1 MTGEHA
7 FARHWRRRGSLWLA
21 LAAFLIIVLTLFAG
35 GEIGL
40 SDNGDFYRVMTASSL
55 EAWEGNRAFTYID
68 TCRIVLT
75 ENSAAGNAVKI
86 LFGAEGLAEYPSI
99 QILLVRIS
107 VVLSLLVNKVLG
119 REIEV
124 YHLGLLGLL
133 YAALYAWAIGY
144 FFSRFSLGSWR
155 RDLPGKALMLLVL
168 CDVGYTAY
176 FNSLYGEGL
185 QHIALIFFAGS
196 LVQILLHPPRLRD
209 GVCGALSA
217 LVYGWAKF
225 FNIPAACFMLLL
237 FAALAILR
245 GGRRWAA
252 AFCGGAMAVLLA
264 VFLVV
269 PSWMNETNTYNT
281 VFFGVVRDVEEEQA
295 GDYVEDLGLPREM
308 AVLRDTNY
316 FTNGVWAALEQGGWR
331 DVVNSVSKVD
341 LVLFYLT
348 HPGRTWEQA
357 EITVQNCGMI
367 RPYYLSN
374 YGPDNPMMVLSH
386 RMGLWS
392 ALRERLPFN
401 TMWGN
406 LLVLAAAGV
415 VCGFFL
421 RKRREKRGVWIA
433 LGLLTAGLLGYTFLI
448 PIVSNGEADLAKH
461 MFAFIELMDL
471 LVLLVLAG
479 LFSLRRG
486 CRLPAVAAGVLVI
499 LLLLPAAADG
509 IRSLA
514 GNTRTYDEPEVGA
527 WISLGQWE
535 GEDLLWQVVAEENG
549 VLTLM
554 SASSVASL
562 PFDEGG
568 DGTWTDS
575 SLRAWLN
582 GPFLEAFSQEE
593 RNALTTQETMVV
605 CSASCRQE
613 AEAGDREL
621 YCSHIPSLASRD
633 LDRAYRIRCTDLVT
647 LPDVG
652 QITALDAEGRDWT
665 LTESHWLTTP
675 YYSNSA
681 LVRCAGSNGTVPFAD
696 ASSPLLVRPC
706 LQISCEDGWE
716 GSGSKGDP
724 FTLPLQK

>member
-1 MTGEHA
+1 MTVTGEHA
-7 FARHWRRRGSLWLA
+7 FSRCWQRRGHLWLA
-21 LAAFLIIVLTLFAG
+21 LAAFGIILLTLFAG

-55 EAWEGNRAFTYID
+55 EAWEGDKAFTYVD

-75 ENSAAGNAVKI
+75 EDGAIGNVAKI
-86 LFGAEGLAEYPSI
+86 LFGSEGLAEYPSI
-99 QILLVRIS
+99 QILLVRVS
-107 VVLSLLVNKVLG
+107 VVLSLVVNKVLG
-119 REIEV
+119 QEMAV
-124 YHLGLLGLL
+124 YHLGLLGIL

-144 FFSRFSLGSWR
+144 FFSRFSLGSWK
-155 RDLPGKALMLLVL
+155 RDLPCKALMLLVL

-185 QHIALIFFAGS
+185 QHIALVFFAGA

-209 GVCGALSA
+209 GVYGALAA

-237 FAALAILR
+237 FGALLLLR

-252 AFCGGAMAVLLA
+252 VCCGGAIAVLLA
-264 VFLVV
+264 VFLAV

-281 VFFGVVRDVEEEQA
+281 IFFGVVRDVGEERAEE
-295 GDYVEDLGLPREM
+295 YVEALGLPREM
-308 AVLRDTNY
+308 AQLRDTNY
-316 FTNGVWAALEQGGWR
+316 FTNGVWAALEQEGWR
-331 DVVNSVSKVD
+331 DAVNGVSKVD

-357 EITVQNCGMI
+357 EVTVENCGMI
-367 RPYYLSN
+367 RPYYLAN
-374 YGPDNPMMVLSH
+374 YGADHPQMVLSQ

-392 ALRERLPFN
+392 AARERLPFD
-401 TMWGN
+401 TFWGN
-406 LLVLAAAGV
+406 LAVLAAAGV

-421 RKRREKRGVWIA
+421 HKRREKKSVWIA
-433 LGLLTAGLLGYTFLI
+433 LGLLTVGLLGYTFLI

-471 LVLLVLAG
+471 LVLVVLAG
-479 LFSLRRG
+479 LFTLQKDR
-486 CRLPAVAAGVLVI
+486 RLPAVTAGVLAL
-499 LLLLPAAADG
+499 LLLLPTAAG
-509 IRSLA
+509 GVRSLMQSQ
-514 GNTRTYDEPEVGA
+514 TTYDEPTVGA

-535 GEDLLWQVVAEENG
+535 GEDLLWQVVAEEDG

-554 SASSVASL
+554 SAEPVASM
-562 PFDEGG
+562 PFDGDG
-568 DGTWTDS
+568 DGTWADS

-593 RNALTTQETMVV
+593 QEMLVSRTYPVV
-605 CSASCRQE
+605 CNAAHRQE
-613 AEAGDREL
+613 AEQGDREL

-633 LDRAYRIRCTDLVT
+633 LSRAYQTSCTDLVS
-647 LPDVG
+647 LPDIG
-652 QITALDAEGRDWT
+652 QITALDTAGWDWT
-665 LTESHWLTTP
+665 LPESYWLTTP

-681 LVRCAGSNGTVPFAD
+681 MVRCASPNGTVPFAD
-696 ASSPLLVRPC
+696 ASAELLVRPC
-706 LQISCEDGWE
+706 LWLETRQHWS
-716 GSGSKGDP
+716 GSGSKDHP
-724 FTLPLQK
+724 FTLN